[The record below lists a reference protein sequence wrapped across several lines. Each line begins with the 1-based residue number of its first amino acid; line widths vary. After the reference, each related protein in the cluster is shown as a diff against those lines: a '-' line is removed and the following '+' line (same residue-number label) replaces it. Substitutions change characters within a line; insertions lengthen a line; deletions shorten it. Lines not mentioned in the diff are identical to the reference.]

1 VWNFI
6 FFWKLQKRK
15 LEPPEVTRARALLD
29 AIDRGGLPLNPARVN
44 AVGRDL
50 GLEVSVRAPMD
61 QTIERIRAALQRV
74 SRH

>member
-1 VWNFI
+1 VLKFL
-6 FFWKLQKRK
+6 FFWKRQNRT
-15 LEPPEVTRARALLD
+15 LEAPEVARARALLD

-44 AVGRDL
+44 SVGRDL
-50 GLEVSVRAPMD
+50 GLEVSVRAPME